1 MLPTRRA
8 FSGQNSTKP
17 LKLKLLMRLNM
28 NGISYFTSFS
38 YYVHEILTPLLR
50 AKLIEDLVYFDWN
63 LGATGRAS
71 AGDIPSA
78 WLA

>member
-1 MLPTRRA
+1 
-8 FSGQNSTKP
+8 
-17 LKLKLLMRLNM
+17 M

-63 LGATGRAS
+63 LGVTGRAS